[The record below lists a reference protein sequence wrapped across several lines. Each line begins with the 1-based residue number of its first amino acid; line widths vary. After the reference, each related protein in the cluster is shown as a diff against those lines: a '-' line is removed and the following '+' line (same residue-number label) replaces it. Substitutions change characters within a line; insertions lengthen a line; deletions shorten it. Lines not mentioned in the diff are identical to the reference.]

1 MVKKLYIGGEL
12 SPKLINVKQIIGLE
26 LSKILPIYIS

>member
-1 MVKKLYIGGEL
+1 MVKKLYISAEI

-26 LSKILPIYIS
+26 LFKILPI